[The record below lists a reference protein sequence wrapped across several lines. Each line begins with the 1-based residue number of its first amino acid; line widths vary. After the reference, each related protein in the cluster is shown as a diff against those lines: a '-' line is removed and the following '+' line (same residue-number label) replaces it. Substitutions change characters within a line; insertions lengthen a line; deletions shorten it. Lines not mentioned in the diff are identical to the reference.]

1 MEFKTG
7 VSLKSMQP
15 QILLALLECEAIYKK
30 RLLTLVVTSVTDGKH
45 KVGSKHYE
53 GLAADLRTKGTGS
66 ARSLYNDI
74 KKKLQP
80 IGFDVILE
88 FEGGDNE
95 HIHVEFDPHN

>member
-7 VSLKSMQP
+7 VSLKGMQP
-15 QILLALLECEAIYKK
+15 QILLALLECETIYKK
-30 RLLTLVVTSVTDGKH
+30 RLLTLTVTSINDGTH
-45 KVGSKHYE
+45 KDGSFHYK

-88 FEGGDNE
+88 FEGGENE
-95 HIHVEFDPHN
+95 HLHVEYDPHN